1 MCLAIPGRVVE
12 LAQDHAKVDFG
23 AGTSRQVNVSLVDVE
38 VGQYVIVHAGFAIQ
52 VLDQADAERS
62 MNLWQDILGM
72 EKEKEAKQEA

>member
-12 LAQDHAKVDFG
+12 LAQEHARVDFG

-52 VLDQADAERS
+52 VLDQADAEQSMDLWRS
-62 MNLWQDILGM
+62 ILSR
-72 EKEKEAKQEA
+72 EEEAKRGDE

>member
-12 LAQDHAKVDFG
+12 LAQDHATVDFG

-62 MNLWQDILGM
+62 IHLWRDILSM
-72 EKEKEAKQEA
+72 EEEAKQEA